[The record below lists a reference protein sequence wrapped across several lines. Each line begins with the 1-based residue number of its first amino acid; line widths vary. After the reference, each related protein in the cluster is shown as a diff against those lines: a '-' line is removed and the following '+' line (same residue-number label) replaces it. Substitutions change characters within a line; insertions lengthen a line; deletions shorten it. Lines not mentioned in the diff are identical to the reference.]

1 MMDDYSVAYRN
12 SRGESRMIDLP
23 SYSTLDRAVLDA
35 SNLAKGHCPVGE
47 ICDWFVYLTYNGQ
60 IVKSGR
66 VGNGGN
72 GVHDRDDKPVLPTPT
87 TTCFPNIKEVLK

>member
-23 SYSTLDRAVLDA
+23 SYSTLDRAMLDA

-66 VGNGGN
+66 VCTGMQDIPG
-72 GVHDRDDKPVLPTPT
+72 KPVLPNP
-87 TTCFPNIKEVLK
+87 FPNIKEVLK